1 MTAWR
6 QTFCLLGAL
15 MAGSNQMVYCAPIE
29 NPTRPVDPL
38 TFSRGIA
45 PIIFQNCSACHRPG
59 QSAPFNLLNYQDAKK
74 HMKEIAEVTARRYMP
89 PWLPEPGYGDFVGA
103 RLLSTGQISA
113 LQQWVAEGGVEGNP
127 AELPPLPQWS
137 DDWQLGEP
145 DLVVTMQQPYTLP
158 AEGKDVYRNFVV
170 PIPLTARRYVK
181 AVEFRPGN
189 PKIVHHAFIRLDRTR
204 ESRQRDA
211 RDPEPGFSGIHAPP
225 TAQPPT
231 GHFLSWQPG
240 KRVSKEPV
248 GLPWSL
254 ETNTDLVLQLH
265 LKPTGKPEDI
275 QSSVGFYFTDQ
286 PPTNTPIKIWLVSY
300 DIDIPAGEA
309 NYVLKDSYVLP
320 VDLEVLAVLP
330 HTHYLGREAQ
340 GYATLPDGTRQWL
353 LRIRQ
358 WDFNWQ
364 GDYRYAKPVFLPKG
378 ASVTMELTYDNSANN
393 IRNPN
398 QPPQRVRY
406 GPRSTDEMG
415 ELWFQVIAR
424 NSNDLATISR
434 DCNDRLIRD
443 GIAYNEFLLRVDP
456 LDADAHTELGRL
468 KLIRGQAAD
477 AAGHFRTALEIKP
490 SSDEPHYYL
499 GLLFRQ
505 QRKLPQARSEFENA
519 IRLNPENSKAH
530 GNLGVIFAE
539 NGDVAL
545 AEAHFRS
552 ALRINPDDSL
562 AQDCLNELLKSKA
575 SQSNRP
581 K

>member
-1 MTAWR
+1 
-6 QTFCLLGAL
+6 
-15 MAGSNQMVYCAPIE
+15 MAGSNPTVYSAPTE
-29 NPTRPVDPL
+29 DLPRQTNSPTFTKD
-38 TFSRGIA
+38 IA
-45 PIIFQNCSACHRPG
+45 PIIFQNCSTCHRPG
-59 QSAPFNLLNYQDAKK
+59 QSAPFDLLNYQDVKK

-103 RLLSTGQISA
+103 RLLSTGQIGA
-113 LQQWVAEGGVEGNP
+113 IQEWVADGGVEGNP
-127 AELPPLPQWS
+127 AELPPLPKWN

-145 DLVVTMQQPYTLP
+145 DLVVTMPRAYTLQ

-170 PIPLTARRYVK
+170 PVPLAAPQYVK

-211 RDPEPGFSGIHAPP
+211 RDPAPGFSGIHAPP

-240 KRVSKEPV
+240 KRVSREPD
-248 GLPWSL
+248 GLPWLL

-265 LKPTGKPEDI
+265 LKPTGKPEEI
-275 QSSVGFYFTDQ
+275 QSSVGFYFTDR

-300 DIDIPAGEA
+300 DIDIPAGAA

-320 VDLEVLAVLP
+320 VDVEVLAVLP
-330 HTHYLGREAQ
+330 HTHYLGKEAQ

-364 GDYRYAKPVFLPKG
+364 GDYRYNEPVFLPKG
-378 ASVTMELTYDNSANN
+378 TTVTMEFTYDNSTNN
-393 IRNPN
+393 VRNPN

-406 GPRSTDEMG
+406 GLRSTDEMG

-434 DCNDRLIRD
+434 DCSDRLIRD
-443 GIAYNEFLLRVDP
+443 DLAYNEYLLRMDP
-456 LDADAHTELGRL
+456 RDATAHTELGRL
-468 KLIRGQAAD
+468 KLIRGQSAD
-477 AAGHFRTALEIKP
+477 AAEHFRTALEIKP
-490 SSDEPHYYL
+490 TSDQAHYYL

-505 QRKLPQARSEFENA
+505 QRKPGEARSEFENA
-519 IRLNPENSKAH
+519 LRLNPDNFKAH

-539 NGDVAL
+539 QGDAAL

-562 AQDCLNELLKSKA
+562 AQDCLNELLKAKA
-575 SQSNRP
+575 VRKNRN
-581 K
+581 

>member
-1 MTAWR
+1 MKAWR

-15 MAGSNQMVYCAPIE
+15 MAGSNQTVCCAPTE
-29 NPTRPVDPL
+29 NPGKPVDPP
-38 TFSRGIA
+38 TFTRDIA
-45 PIIFQNCSACHRPG
+45 PIIFQNCSTCHRPG
-59 QSAPFNLLNYQDAKK
+59 QSAPFNLLNYQDVKK

-89 PWLPEPGYGDFVGA
+89 PWLPEPGYGDFAGA
-103 RLLSTGQISA
+103 RLLSAQQIGA
-113 LQQWVAEGGVEGNP
+113 IQQWVAEGGVEGNP
-127 AELPPLPQWS
+127 GELPALPKWNEG
-137 DDWQLGEP
+137 WQLGDP
-145 DLVVTMQQPYTLP
+145 DLVVTMPQRYSLP

-170 PIPLTARRYVK
+170 PVPLAARRYVK

-225 TAQPPT
+225 TAQPPP

-240 KRVSKEPV
+240 KRVSREPD
-248 GLPWSL
+248 GLPWLL

-265 LKPTGKPEDI
+265 LKPTGKPEEI
-275 QSSVGFYFTDQ
+275 QSSVGFYFTNH

-309 NYVLKDSYVLP
+309 DYVLKDSYTLP
-320 VDLEVLAVLP
+320 VDVQVLAVLP
-330 HTHYLGREAQ
+330 HTHYLGKECQ

-364 GDYRYAKPVFLPKG
+364 GDYRYDKPVFLPKG
-378 ASVTMELTYDNSANN
+378 TSVTMEYTYDNSTNN
-393 IRNPN
+393 VRNPN

-406 GPRSTDEMG
+406 GPRSSDEMG

-424 NSNDLATISR
+424 NSNDLARISR

-443 GIAYNEFLLRVDP
+443 EIAYNEFLLRVDP
-456 LDADAHTELGRL
+456 RDAAAHTELGRL
-468 KLIRGQAAD
+468 KLIRGQSSD
-477 AAGHFRTALEIKP
+477 ATGHFRTALEIKP
-490 SSDEPHYYL
+490 SADQPHYYL

-505 QRKLPQARSEFENA
+505 QRKLAEARVEFETA
-519 IRLNPENSKAH
+519 LRLNPDNFKAH
-530 GNLGVIFAE
+530 GNLGVICAE
-539 NGDVAL
+539 QGEAAL
-545 AEAHFRS
+545 AETHFRS

-562 AQDCLNELLKSKA
+562 AQGCLNELLKAKA
-575 SQSNRP
+575 NR
-581 K
+581 KTRN

>member
-1 MTAWR
+1 MTCGW
-6 QTFCLLGAL
+6 QKFCALGVL
-15 MAGSNQMVYCAPIE
+15 MAGSNPTVYAAPTE
-29 NPTRPVDPL
+29 NLPSQANSPTFTKD
-38 TFSRGIA
+38 IA
-45 PIIFQNCSACHRPG
+45 PIIFQNCSTCHRPG
-59 QSAPFNLLNYQDAKK
+59 QSAPFNLLNYLDANK

-89 PWLPEPGYGDFVGA
+89 PWLPEPGYGDFAGA
-103 RLLSTGQISA
+103 RLLSTGQIEA
-113 LQQWVAEGGVEGNP
+113 IQQWVAEGGVEGNP
-127 AELPPLPQWS
+127 ADLPTLPKWS
-137 DDWQLGEP
+137 DAWQLGEP
-145 DLVVTMQQPYTLP
+145 EMVVTMPERYTLP
-158 AEGKDVYRNFVV
+158 AEGKDVYRNFVIPV
-170 PIPLTARRYVK
+170 PLAARRYVK
-181 AVEFRPGN
+181 ALEFRPGN
-189 PKIVHHAFIRLDRTR
+189 SKIVHHAFIRFDRTR
-204 ESRQRDA
+204 ESRQREG
-211 RDPEPGFSGIHAPP
+211 RDPGPGFSGIHAPP
-225 TAQPPT
+225 TAQPPA

-240 KRVSKEPV
+240 KRVSREPD
-248 GLPWSL
+248 GLPWL
-254 ETNTDLVLQLH
+254 METNTDLVLQLH
-265 LKPTGKPEDI
+265 LKPTGKPEEI
-275 QSSVGFYFTDQ
+275 QSSVGFYFTAQ

-309 NYVLKDSYVLP
+309 NYVVKDSYALP
-320 VDLEVLAVLP
+320 VDVQVLAVLP

-364 GDYRYAKPVFLPKG
+364 GDYRYDKPVFLPKG
-378 ASVTMELTYDNSANN
+378 TTVTMEFSYDNSTNN

-443 GIAYNEFLLRVDP
+443 DLAYNEYLLRMDP
-456 LDADAHTELGRL
+456 RDAAAHTELGRL
-468 KLIRGQAAD
+468 KLIRGQSAD
-477 AAGHFRTALEIKP
+477 AAEHFRTALEIKP
-490 SSDEPHYYL
+490 TSDQPHYYL

-505 QRKLPQARSEFENA
+505 QRKLAEARSEFENA
-519 IRLNPENSKAH
+519 LRLNPDNFKAH

-539 NGDVAL
+539 RGETAL

-562 AQDCLNELLKSKA
+562 AQDCLDELLKAKA
-575 SQSNRP
+575 VP
-581 K
+581 KKRN

>member
-1 MTAWR
+1 MKAWR

-15 MAGSNQMVYCAPIE
+15 MAGSNQTVCCAPTE
-29 NPTRPVDPL
+29 DPGKPVDPP
-38 TFSRGIA
+38 TFTRDIA
-45 PIIFQNCSACHRPG
+45 PIIFQNCSTCHRPG
-59 QSAPFNLLNYQDAKK
+59 QSAPFNLLNYQDVKK

-89 PWLPEPGYGDFVGA
+89 PWLPEPGYGDFAGA
-103 RLLSTGQISA
+103 RLLSAQQIGA
-113 LQQWVAEGGVEGNP
+113 IQQWVAEGGVEGNP
-127 AELPPLPQWS
+127 GELPALPEWNEG
-137 DDWQLGEP
+137 WQLGDP
-145 DLVVTMQQPYTLP
+145 DLVVTMPQRYSLP

-170 PIPLTARRYVK
+170 PVPLAARRYVK

-225 TAQPPT
+225 TAQPPP

-240 KRVSKEPV
+240 KRVSREPD
-248 GLPWSL
+248 GLPWLL

-265 LKPTGKPEDI
+265 LKPTGKPEEI
-275 QSSVGFYFTDQ
+275 QSSVGFYFTNH

-309 NYVLKDSYVLP
+309 DYVLKDSYTLP
-320 VDLEVLAVLP
+320 VDVQVLAVLP
-330 HTHYLGREAQ
+330 HTHYLGKECQ

-364 GDYRYAKPVFLPKG
+364 GDYRYDKPVFLPKG
-378 ASVTMELTYDNSANN
+378 TSVTMEYTYDNSTNN
-393 IRNPN
+393 VRNPN

-406 GPRSTDEMG
+406 GPRSSDEMG

-424 NSNDLATISR
+424 NSNDLARISR

-443 GIAYNEFLLRVDP
+443 EIAYNEFLLRVDP
-456 LDADAHTELGRL
+456 RDAAAHTELGRL
-468 KLIRGQAAD
+468 KLIRGQSSD
-477 AAGHFRTALEIKP
+477 ATGHFQTALEIKP
-490 SSDEPHYYL
+490 SADQPHYYL

-505 QRKLPQARSEFENA
+505 QRKLAEARVEFETA
-519 IRLNPENSKAH
+519 LRLNPDNFKAH
-530 GNLGVIFAE
+530 GNLGVICAE
-539 NGDVAL
+539 QGEAAL
-545 AEAHFRS
+545 AETHFRS

-562 AQDCLNELLKSKA
+562 AQGCLNELLKAKA
-575 SQSNRP
+575 NR
-581 K
+581 KTRN

>member
-1 MTAWR
+1 MKAWR

-15 MAGSNQMVYCAPIE
+15 MAGSNQTVCCAPTE
-29 NPTRPVDPL
+29 DPGKPVDPP
-38 TFSRGIA
+38 TFTRDIA
-45 PIIFQNCSACHRPG
+45 PIIFQNCSTCHRPG
-59 QSAPFNLLNYQDAKK
+59 QSAPFNLLNYQDVKK

-89 PWLPEPGYGDFVGA
+89 PWLPEPGYGDFAGA
-103 RLLSTGQISA
+103 RLLSAQQIGA
-113 LQQWVAEGGVEGNP
+113 IQQWVAEGGVEGNP
-127 AELPPLPQWS
+127 GELPALPKWNEG
-137 DDWQLGEP
+137 WQLGDP
-145 DLVVTMQQPYTLP
+145 DLVVTMPQRYSLP

-170 PIPLTARRYVK
+170 PVPLAARRYVK

-225 TAQPPT
+225 TAQPPP

-240 KRVSKEPV
+240 KRVSREPD
-248 GLPWSL
+248 GLPWLL

-265 LKPTGKPEDI
+265 LKPTGKPEEI
-275 QSSVGFYFTDQ
+275 QSSVGFYFTNH

-309 NYVLKDSYVLP
+309 DYVLKDSYTLP
-320 VDLEVLAVLP
+320 VDVQVLAVLP
-330 HTHYLGREAQ
+330 HTHYLGKECQ

-364 GDYRYAKPVFLPKG
+364 GDYRYDKPVFLPKG
-378 ASVTMELTYDNSANN
+378 TSVTMEYTYDNSTNN
-393 IRNPN
+393 VRNPN

-406 GPRSTDEMG
+406 GPRSSDEMG

-424 NSNDLATISR
+424 NSNDLARISR

-443 GIAYNEFLLRVDP
+443 EIAYNEFLLRVDP
-456 LDADAHTELGRL
+456 RDAAAHTELGRL
-468 KLIRGQAAD
+468 KLIRGQSSD
-477 AAGHFRTALEIKP
+477 ATGHFQTALEIKP
-490 SSDEPHYYL
+490 SADQPHYYL

-505 QRKLPQARSEFENA
+505 QRKLAEARVEFETA
-519 IRLNPENSKAH
+519 LRLNPDNFKAH
-530 GNLGVIFAE
+530 GNLGVICAE
-539 NGDVAL
+539 QGEAAL
-545 AEAHFRS
+545 AETHFRS

-562 AQDCLNELLKSKA
+562 AQGCLNELLKAKA
-575 SQSNRP
+575 NR
-581 K
+581 KTRN